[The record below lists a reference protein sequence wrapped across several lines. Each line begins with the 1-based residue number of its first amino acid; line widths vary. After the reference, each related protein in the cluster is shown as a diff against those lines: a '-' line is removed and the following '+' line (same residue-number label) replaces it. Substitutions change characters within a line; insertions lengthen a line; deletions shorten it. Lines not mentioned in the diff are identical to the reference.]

1 MTFIKIMLY
10 QSNAQN
16 ALYHNVNKRNGG
28 EEMRGEGVG
37 RRGVCGEGGEG
48 GEERGGEGGGEGRR
62 EGRREEYQQS

>member
-28 EEMRGEGVG
+28 EEMRGKEWG
-37 RRGVCGEGGEG
+37 G
-48 GEERGGEGGGEGRR
+48 GEEYAVQGK
-62 EGRREEYQQS
+62 YY